1 MNDLELN
8 EILDLIRVNYK
19 NFFKNETKQ
28 EKSMLLKTW
37 KYHFANVPQDVMF
50 KLLMDY
56 MATSTGFP
64 PQVGHINKILYE
76 KVTEDV
82 GSAQESFSKIY
93 KLVSSCGSDTY
104 GYEKAYDQFNDIERM
119 IINKGYWKELGTS
132 GDKYGVAEASYTKRY
147 NSKNESVS
155 INNRKQLSSLDSIE
169 LLKGIKLLK

>member
-1 MNDLELN
+1 MNDFQLS
-8 EILDLIRVNYK
+8 EIIDLIRVNYR

-28 EKSMLLKTW
+28 EKALMLKTW

-76 KVTEDV
+76 KTHEDV

-93 KLVSSCGSDTY
+93 KLVSSCGVS
-104 GYEKAYDQFNDIERM
+104 GYHKAQLQFNDIESM

-147 NSKNESVS
+147 NSKNESVTM
-155 INNRKQLSSLDSIE
+155 NKRKELPHKDSKE
-169 LLKGIKLLK
+169 LLGRIERKLIG

>member
-1 MNDLELN
+1 MNDFQLS
-8 EILDLIRVNYK
+8 EIIDLIRVNYK

-37 KYHFANVPQDVMF
+37 KYQFANVSQKIMF
-50 KLLMDY
+50 KLIMDY
-56 MATSTGFP
+56 MSVNESYP
-64 PQVGHINKILYE
+64 PSIAHINKLLYGMLN
-76 KVTEDV
+76 EDV

-93 KLVSSCGSDTY
+93 KLVSSCGSDTF
-104 GYEKAYDQFNDIERM
+104 GYEKAYDQFNNIESM

-147 NSKNESVS
+147 NSKKETVS
-155 INNRKQLSSLDSIE
+155 INDRKQLSSLDSIE